1 MTDLS
6 SFDGEKELEFVD
18 EDEKAC
24 FHTSILGQDAIDFLN
39 TRLGKTIRA
48 YAIQEIKTAQQ
59 ALVNVDAA
67 DTKQILKLQMQANV
81 PGLFLG
87 FIQEA
92 IANGEQAYVEL
103 QQRERE
109 YKI

>member
-1 MTDLS
+1 MTDNLT
-6 SFDGEKELEFVD
+6 SFDEETKLEFID
-18 EDEKAC
+18 EDEEAC

-39 TRLGKTIRA
+39 TRLGKTIRS
-48 YAIQEIKTAQQ
+48 YAISEIKTAQH

-67 DTKQILKLQMQANV
+67 DTKEVLKLQMRANV
-81 PGLFLG
+81 PALFLS

-92 IANGEQAYVEL
+92 ISSGEQAYAEL

-109 YKI
+109 H

>member
-1 MTDLS
+1 MTDIA
-6 SFDGEKELEFVD
+6 SFDDATKLEFID
-18 EDEKAC
+18 EDEEAC

-39 TRLGKTIRA
+39 TRLGKTIRT
-48 YAIQEIKTAQQ
+48 YAISEIKAAQQ

-67 DTKQILKLQMQANV
+67 DTKAILKLQMQANV
-81 PGLFLG
+81 PALFLS

-92 IANGEQAYVEL
+92 ISSGEQAYAAL

-109 YKI
+109 H